1 MEASF
6 DNAFPAKT
14 DNRVKRMYV
23 QEKRNMICSKDFRF
37 FVSFL
42 QEEEVKNRRLEQ
54 NLTDMQMLS
63 TKSDPDTYQWNNRS
77 YHSQSRWRWHQPHLI
92 GSFLSKTKSYIQCSE
107 IHLKTYLERIDQ
119 QLFGRTSWNGTPKK
133 NNGISFCNDPNS
145 SWVPDNAYVYTG
157 DDHCSRK
164 IPPVF
169 I

>member
-63 TKSDPDTYQWNNRS
+63 TKSDPDTYQ
-77 YHSQSRWRWHQPHLI
+77 
-92 GSFLSKTKSYIQCSE
+92 
-107 IHLKTYLERIDQ
+107 
-119 QLFGRTSWNGTPKK
+119 
-133 NNGISFCNDPNS
+133 
-145 SWVPDNAYVYTG
+145 
-157 DDHCSRK
+157 
-164 IPPVF
+164 
-169 I
+169 